1 MLGLK
6 MKLEGIKLYYNDE
19 MAVHERV
26 RVKISYLTAFLFIDG
41 ENICSFYPQ
50 DLDEEMVESIVG
62 SYCMDHGIDL
72 TKDELRAIAQYTIGR
87 MPK

>member
-1 MLGLK
+1 MELK
-6 MKLEGIKLYYNDE
+6 IRFEGIEIYCNDE
-19 MAVHERV
+19 MTVNERV

-50 DLDEEMVESIVG
+50 NLDEEMVESIVG

-72 TKDELRAIAQYTIGR
+72 TREELRAIAQYTIR
-87 MPK
+87 KVPK